1 MASATSLS
9 THKRVTAS
17 ERAARVA
24 DRARLADLEAQISE
38 LQRSLQALQ
47 EEQSFLQERLDAY
60 IYPVLTLPPEIVSE
74 IFVHFLPVYPRR
86 PPTAGLLAPT
96 KLGQI
101 CRIWREI
108 AFSTPALW
116 RAISV
121 SVPEARS
128 LKRMGTV
135 SPGRRREMIKGESLV
150 LEASLKYSGTLPLS
164 IAVVTRFIAQHEL
177 APLIETISAHSA
189 RWEHMKLQTTL
200 KNICAIK
207 RPLLSL
213 HSLTIGLLDEFSAS
227 PLQLTAFLPAP
238 LLRRVALQQYNDIYH
253 STLPWTQLTVLIVDE
268 MPAHQCASIL
278 NLAARLVYCR
288 LTIRERPGR
297 YADSNETVSG

>member
-1 MASATSLS
+1 
-9 THKRVTAS
+9 
-17 ERAARVA
+17 
-24 DRARLADLEAQISE
+24 
-38 LQRSLQALQ
+38 
-47 EEQSFLQERLDAY
+47 
-60 IYPVLTLPPEIVSE
+60 
-74 IFVHFLPVYPRR
+74 
-86 PPTAGLLAPT
+86 
-96 KLGQI
+96 
-101 CRIWREI
+101 
-108 AFSTPALW
+108 
-116 RAISV
+116 
-121 SVPEARS
+121 
-128 LKRMGTV
+128 MGTV

-177 APLIETISAHSA
+177 APLIETISAHST